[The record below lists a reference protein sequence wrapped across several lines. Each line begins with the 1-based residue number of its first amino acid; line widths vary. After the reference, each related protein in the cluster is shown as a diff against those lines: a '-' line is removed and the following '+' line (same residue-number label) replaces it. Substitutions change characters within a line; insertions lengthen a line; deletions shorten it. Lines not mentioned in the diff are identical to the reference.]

1 MDGRPYLVQ
10 LEIREAKLGLIS
22 NYSRNWRIKL
32 IELILRKLAKEQWV
46 AILLSKQVDALSP
59 TWLKIDTGPLIG
71 KTKMVWY
78 VCVTQGV

>member
-32 IELILRKLAKEQWV
+32 IELILRKL
-46 AILLSKQVDALSP
+46 LLSKQVDALSP

-71 KTKMVWY
+71 KTKMV
-78 VCVTQGV
+78 